1 MIYFPDVVNKL
12 SLTRQRNAK
21 ENLDPLKTPD
31 TASKQKM
38 SASFIFS
45 SCKKKQLEVSNCLPG
60 HTILVGDSSDEE
72 FINGDSFDELSV
84 NQNAE
89 PVDDSLVEYSLIRK
103 WLQNAEESFSSDEE
117 VVSDPDISDEI
128 IKSTLKELPLDV
140 SKPKLTGSLVGD
152 DTILLSSDSDEDSP
166 CKLNASV
173 FLIY

>member
-1 MIYFPDVVNKL
+1 MLTAVDFPDVVNKL
-12 SLTRQRNAK
+12 SLTRQRNAS
-21 ENLDPLKTPD
+21 PD
-31 TASKQKM
+31 TASKQKI

-45 SCKKKQLEVSNCLPG
+45 SCKKKQLEVSSNCLPG
-60 HTILVGDSSDEE
+60 HTILADDSSDEE

-103 WLQNAEESFSSDEE
+103 GLQNAEESFSSDEE
-117 VVSDPDISDEI
+117 VVSDSDISYEI
-128 IKSTLKELPLDV
+128 IKSKELPLDV
-140 SKPKLTGSLVGD
+140 LKPKLTGSLVGD

-173 FLIY
+173 FLLC

>member
-1 MIYFPDVVNKL
+1 MLTAVDFPDVVNKL
-12 SLTRQRNAK
+12 SLTRQRNAS
-21 ENLDPLKTPD
+21 PD
-31 TASKQKM
+31 TASKQKI

-45 SCKKKQLEVSNCLPG
+45 SCKKKQLEVSSNCLPG
-60 HTILVGDSSDEE
+60 HTILADDSSDEE

-103 WLQNAEESFSSDEE
+103 GLQNAEELFSSDEE
-117 VVSDPDISDEI
+117 VVSDSDISYEI
-128 IKSTLKELPLDV
+128 IKSKELPLDV
-140 SKPKLTGSLVGD
+140 LKPKLTGSLVGD

-173 FLIY
+173 FLLC

>member
-1 MIYFPDVVNKL
+1 MLTAVDFPDVVNKL
-12 SLTRQRNAK
+12 SLTRQRNAS
-21 ENLDPLKTPD
+21 PD
-31 TASKQKM
+31 TASKQKI

-45 SCKKKQLEVSNCLPG
+45 SCKKKQLEVSSNCLPG
-60 HTILVGDSSDEE
+60 HTILADDSSDEE

-173 FLIY
+173 FLLC

>member
-1 MIYFPDVVNKL
+1 MLTAVDFPDVVNKL
-12 SLTRQRNAK
+12 SLTRQRNAS
-21 ENLDPLKTPD
+21 PD
-31 TASKQKM
+31 TASKQKI

-45 SCKKKQLEVSNCLPG
+45 SCKKKQLEVSSNCLPG
-60 HTILVGDSSDEE
+60 HTILADDSSDEE

-103 WLQNAEESFSSDEE
+103 GWQNAEESFSSDEE
-117 VVSDPDISDEI
+117 VVSDSDISYEI
-128 IKSTLKELPLDV
+128 IKSKELPLDV
-140 SKPKLTGSLVGD
+140 LKPKLTGSLVGD

>member
-1 MIYFPDVVNKL
+1 MLTAVDFPDVVNKL
-12 SLTRQRNAK
+12 SLTRQRNAS
-21 ENLDPLKTPD
+21 PD
-31 TASKQKM
+31 TASKQKI

-45 SCKKKQLEVSNCLPG
+45 SCKKKQLEVSSNCLPG
-60 HTILVGDSSDEE
+60 HTILADDSSDEE

-103 WLQNAEESFSSDEE
+103 GLQNAEELFSSDEE
-117 VVSDPDISDEI
+117 VVSDSDISYEI
-128 IKSTLKELPLDV
+128 IKSKELPLDV
-140 SKPKLTGSLVGD
+140 LKPKLTGSLVGD

>member
-1 MIYFPDVVNKL
+1 MLTAVDFPDVVNKL
-12 SLTRQRNAK
+12 SLTRQRNAS
-21 ENLDPLKTPD
+21 PD
-31 TASKQKM
+31 TASKQKI

-45 SCKKKQLEVSNCLPG
+45 SCKKKQLEVSSNCLPG
-60 HTILVGDSSDEE
+60 HTILADDSSDEE

-103 WLQNAEESFSSDEE
+103 GLQNAEELFSSDEE
-117 VVSDPDISDEI
+117 VVSDSDISYEI
-128 IKSTLKELPLDV
+128 IKSKELPLDV
-140 SKPKLTGSLVGD
+140 LKPKLTGSLVED

>member
-1 MIYFPDVVNKL
+1 MLTAVDFPDVVNKL
-12 SLTRQRNAK
+12 SLTRQRNAS
-21 ENLDPLKTPD
+21 PD
-31 TASKQKM
+31 TASKQKI

-45 SCKKKQLEVSNCLPG
+45 SCKKKQLEVSSNCLPG
-60 HTILVGDSSDEE
+60 HTILADDSSDEE

-89 PVDDSLVEYSLIRK
+89 PVDDSLVKYSLIRK
-103 WLQNAEESFSSDEE
+103 GLQNAEELFSSDEE
-117 VVSDPDISDEI
+117 VVSDSDISYEI
-128 IKSTLKELPLDV
+128 IKSKELPLDV
-140 SKPKLTGSLVGD
+140 LKPKLTGSLVGD

>member
-89 PVDDSLVEYSLIRK
+89 PVDDSLVKYSLIRK
-103 WLQNAEESFSSDEE
+103 GLQNAEELFSSDEE
-117 VVSDPDISDEI
+117 VVSDSDISYEI
-128 IKSTLKELPLDV
+128 IKSKELPLDV
-140 SKPKLTGSLVGD
+140 LKPKLTGSLVED

>member
-1 MIYFPDVVNKL
+1 MLTAVDFPDVVNKL
-12 SLTRQRNAK
+12 SLTRQRNAS
-21 ENLDPLKTPD
+21 PD
-31 TASKQKM
+31 TASKQKI

-45 SCKKKQLEVSNCLPG
+45 SCKKKQLEVSSNCLPG
-60 HTILVGDSSDEE
+60 HTILADDSSDEE

-103 WLQNAEESFSSDEE
+103 GLQNAEESFSSDEE
-117 VVSDPDISDEI
+117 VVSDSDISYEI
-128 IKSTLKELPLDV
+128 IKSKELPLDV
-140 SKPKLTGSLVGD
+140 LKPKLTGSLVGD